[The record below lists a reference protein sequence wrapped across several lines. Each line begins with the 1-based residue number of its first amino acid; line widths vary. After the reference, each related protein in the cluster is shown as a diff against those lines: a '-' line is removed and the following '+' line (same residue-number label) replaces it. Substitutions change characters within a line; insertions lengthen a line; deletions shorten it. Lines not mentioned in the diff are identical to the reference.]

1 MPYDPN
7 DGSNPNI
14 CGAPWN
20 EDDEGNCDCSGCRS
34 RRHKIA
40 RDEYLAD
47 HGSDDIDMADMVDM
61 AYENRLGWDELT
73 EPQRRR
79 RIESRIDAAD
89 FRRKEMKEN
98 AMIRSMEKGGRDGTT

>member
-20 EDDEGNCDCSGCRS
+20 EDDEGNCDCSGCRY

-40 RDEYLAD
+40 KDEYLTD
-47 HGSDDIDMADMVDM
+47 HGSDDIDMADM

-79 RIESRIDAAD
+79 RMESRIDAAD

-98 AMIRSMEKGGRDGTT
+98 TMVRSMERGGQDGQVK